1 MSDIL
6 RTILAAKRDE
16 VSAIKSIYSESAL
29 RDAALD
35 SSRKTVSLRQSILSG
50 SGIIAEFKRRSP
62 SKGEIFPMADV
73 SVVTAQYEA
82 GGASGCSVLTDT
94 RFFGGSLTDF
104 AIARRT
110 VGIPLLR
117 KDFII
122 DPVQIYMARIYGADT
137 ILLIASALGKDEIE
151 SLCGVAKELSLEV
164 LLELHTPEEVEK
176 WTPLADLTGVN
187 SRNLRNFSTSLD
199 TAAQFASLLP
209 KDSVKIAESGIH
221 SPADIAMLREKGYR
235 GFLIGEAFMSTPQP
249 GETLKRFINDSK
261 Q

>member
-6 RTILAAKRDE
+6 QTILRAKKDE
-16 VSAIKSIYSESAL
+16 VNAIKSIYGESAL
-29 RDAALD
+29 RNAAQTCP
-35 SSRKTVSLRQSILSG
+35 RKTVSLKQSILSG

-62 SKGEIFPMADV
+62 SKGEIFPAADV
-73 SVVTAQYEA
+73 AVVTAQYEA

-94 RFFGGSLTDF
+94 RFFGGALTDF
-104 AIARRT
+104 AIARQT

-117 KDFII
+117 KDFVI
-122 DPVQIYMARIYGADT
+122 DPVQIYMARIYGADA
-137 ILLIASALGKDEIE
+137 ILLIASALEKEEIE
-151 SLCGVAKELSLEV
+151 HLCGVAKDLSLEV
-164 LLELHTPEEVEK
+164 LLELHNHGEIEK
-176 WTPLADLTGVN
+176 WTPLADMTGVN

-199 TAAQFASLLP
+199 TAAQFSSLLP
-209 KDSVKIAESGIH
+209 KESVKIAESGIH
-221 SPADIAMLREKGYR
+221 SPQDIAMLREKGYS

>member
-6 RTILAAKRDE
+6 QTILRAKKDE
-16 VSAIKSIYSESAL
+16 VNAIKSIYGESAL
-29 RDAALD
+29 RNAALTCP
-35 SSRKTVSLRQSILSG
+35 RKTVSLKQSILSG

-62 SKGEIFPMADV
+62 SKGEIFPAADV
-73 SVVTAQYEA
+73 AVVTAQYEA

-94 RFFGGSLTDF
+94 RFFGGALTDF
-104 AIARRT
+104 AIARQT

-117 KDFII
+117 KDFVI
-122 DPVQIYMARIYGADT
+122 DPVQIYMARIYGADA
-137 ILLIASALGKDEIE
+137 ILLIASALEKEEIE
-151 SLCGVAKELSLEV
+151 HLCGVAKDLSLEV
-164 LLELHTPEEVEK
+164 LLELHNHGEIEK
-176 WTPLADLTGVN
+176 WTPLADMTGVN

-199 TAAQFASLLP
+199 TAAQFSSLLP
-209 KDSVKIAESGIH
+209 KESVKIAESGIH
-221 SPADIAMLREKGYR
+221 SPQDIAMLREKGYS